1 MDLKQ
6 RMEEYFN
13 THYELQSMNSLLKTF
28 NINNDTKDEF
38 FDNLYQLELDGKIIG
53 SDLEDYMHVP
63 ECYYL
68 QRGIVHL
75 SAKNH
80 YYINLPLGSK
90 IMITDKNV
98 KNLMEG
104 DTVYVETKRSPKF
117 KKQLLGHVVRV
128 VKRPNQNIRDYLT
141 KATLKKDKYNK
152 QYYVELDNRPYYIN
166 SEYLNGAY
174 PGDEVGVS
182 VKVDNNNY
190 IIKVVDII
198 KRKSQEHVFVY
209 KNVHGEYKWVPI
221 GTIDFEVKL
230 DIDSSKYHDG
240 DSILVRLDRNSVGTY
255 IKDIENDNKIKSLV
269 SSMAYDYSIPFDF
282 SEETLKECE
291 SITTDIPE
299 EEFEKRVDLRNLKT
313 ITIDGSTAKD
323 LDDAVS
329 IEMKG
334 ENYVLYV
341 SIADVT
347 HYVKLTSAIFKDV
360 LERGT
365 SIYPSNM
372 VIPMLPKILSNVV
385 CSLNPNIDHLAK
397 TVKLEIDKTGKVIDY
412 EVFNSI
418 IRSDMKMSYEK
429 VNKLL
434 DGFEV
439 DPAYMPHY
447 KTLIQMAM
455 LANILQK
462 RRLERGYLCFESDDI
477 EFEYDAY
484 GKVIGIKERDKGQAQ
499 LMIENFMLLANEYMA
514 EFAFNLDVPFIYRN
528 HEMPEI
534 DKISRLREELK
545 GYSHYV
551 AKLRNVQNPKI
562 FQQLIIKLTENK
574 TPDEIMMISKLML
587 RSMNRADYSSTSA
600 GHYGLALENYATFTS
615 PIRRLPDLLNHFIIG
630 MILDGKIEKLDKY
643 IETFAEYAYIS
654 TQTQIRAED
663 FEEEINNI
671 LMRSYATK
679 FLDQILEGK
688 IIFLLDDKVYVR
700 TCNNIIGIIKV
711 NKNQIQNNILSLKGD
726 KNKIGDSIY
735 VKIASLS
742 EDNSEVHLEYVPKEK
757 VMEKR
762 KIND

>member
-13 THYELQSMNSLLKTF
+13 THYELQSMNSLLKAF
-28 NINNDTKDEF
+28 NINNDIKEEF

-53 SDLEDYMHVP
+53 SDVEDYMHVP

-80 YYINLPLGSK
+80 FYINLPQGSK
-90 IMITDKNV
+90 IIITDKNV

-117 KKQLLGHVVRV
+117 KKQLLGHVVRIV
-128 VKRPNQNIRDYLT
+128 RRPNQNIRDYLT
-141 KATLKKDKYNK
+141 KAILKKDKYNK
-152 QYYVELDNRPYYIN
+152 QYYVELDNKRYYIN

-174 PGDEVGVS
+174 PGDEIGVS
-182 VKVDNNNY
+182 VKFEKDNY

-198 KRKSQEHVFVY
+198 KRKSKEHVFVY
-209 KNVHGEYKWVPI
+209 KNVHGEYKWVPV
-221 GTIDFEVKL
+221 GTVDFEV
-230 DIDSSKYHDG
+230 DIDVDNSKYHDG
-240 DSILVRLDRNSVGTY
+240 DKILVSLDRDSIGTY
-255 IKDIENDNKIKSLV
+255 IKDLENDNKISGLV
-269 SSMAYDYSIPFDF
+269 SSMAYDYSIPVDF

-291 SITTDIPE
+291 SITTDIPDDE
-299 EEFEKRVDLRNLKT
+299 IEKRVDLRHLKT
-313 ITIDGSTAKD
+313 FTIDGMSAKD

-329 IEMKG
+329 IEMNG
-334 ENYVLYV
+334 ENYILYV
-341 SIADVT
+341 SIADVS
-347 HYVKLTSAIFKDV
+347 HYVKLTSELFKDV
-360 LERGT
+360 LKRGT
-365 SIYPSNM
+365 SIYPSNL
-372 VIPMLPKILSNVV
+372 VIPMLPKKLSNIV
-385 CSLNPNIDHLAK
+385 CSLNPNTDHLAK
-397 TVKLEIDKTGKVIDY
+397 TVKLEIDKTGNVVDY

-439 DPAYMPHY
+439 DAAYMPHY
-447 KTLIQMAM
+447 KTLIQMAI

-462 RRLERGYLCFESDDI
+462 RRLERGYLCFESEDV
-477 EFEYDAY
+477 EFVYDVN
-484 GKVIGIKERDKGQAQ
+484 GKVIGIKESNKGQAQ

-545 GYSHYV
+545 GYSRYV
-551 AKLRNVQNPKI
+551 AKLKNVQNPKI
-562 FQQLIIKLTENK
+562 FQKLIIKLTENK
-574 TPDEIMMISKLML
+574 TPDEVMMISKLML
-587 RSMNRADYSSTSA
+587 KSMNRADYSSDSA

-630 MILDGKIEKLDKY
+630 KILDGKIEELDKY
-643 IETFAEYAYIS
+643 IEIFAEYAYVS

-663 FEEEINNI
+663 FEDEINNI
-671 LMRSYATK
+671 LMRSYALEH
-679 FLDQILEGK
+679 LDQTLEGK

-700 TCNNIIGIIKV
+700 TSNNIIGIIKV
-711 NKNQIQNNILSLKGD
+711 NKNQIQNNVLSLKGD

-735 VKIASLS
+735 VKIESLN
-742 EDNSEVHLEYVPKEK
+742 EDNSEVYLEYIPKEK
-757 VMEKR
+757 IMEKR